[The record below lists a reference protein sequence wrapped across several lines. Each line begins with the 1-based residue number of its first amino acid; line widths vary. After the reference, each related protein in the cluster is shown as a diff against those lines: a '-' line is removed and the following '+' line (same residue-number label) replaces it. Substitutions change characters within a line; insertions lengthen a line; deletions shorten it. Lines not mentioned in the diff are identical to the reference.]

1 MQSVLYRWKSINQ
14 WWIGSNP
21 ISYRSWKHLREF
33 GKIRNLFFF
42 FATSTLLCITVLAN
56 KFVGLTEFERLCS
69 CLCLFMF
76 LCLCLC
82 LEAHNRHND
91 APAGWHLQLMITIP
105 AVAYEKSSWA
115 AVCCIIIGVGEGQA
129 GGLTTAEGRCSWRA
143 RFGHMAPLEN
153 TQIHLAEMSGFDS
166 GPPTAVFHYSGGGKC
181 LIYLWRWKWGVLFMR

>member
-1 MQSVLYRWKSINQ
+1 MKTPQRIWQDKE
-14 WWIGSNP
+14 P
-21 ISYRSWKHLREF
+21 F
-33 GKIRNLFFF
+33 PF

-143 RFGHMAPLEN
+143 LFWPHGSTWKHSNPSSWNVRLWFW
-153 TQIHLAEMSGFDS
+153 
-166 GPPTAVFHYSGGGKC
+166 PTNCSFSLFWGGKVLDISLKMKMRCVIYEVDNSPVGEWLEILESC
-181 LIYLWRWKWGVLFMR
+181 LK